1 MYARVCVRL
10 WAQPGLVFLVLMTL
24 ATSAAGQTTADAG
37 DQHEAHATASND
49 QQMPA
54 ARNGSGTA
62 WLPDESPMYAVHSNK
77 GPWRLMFHE
86 NAFLQ
91 YLKESGN
98 RGDDQLGSINWIMGM
113 AERSIGPGRLGL
125 RGMLSAEP
133 WSIRGCG
140 YPDLL
145 ATGEEC
151 DGEQIHDRQHPHDLF
166 MELAAIYDAP
176 LAGKARWQVYGGPA
190 GEPALGPVAYP
201 HRLSAMPNPLAP
213 ISHHWLDSTHVT
225 FGVVT
230 GAVYGSKWKAEASVF
245 NGREPDEK
253 RTNID
258 LAALDS
264 VSGRLWF
271 LPSPRVA
278 LQFSAGHLKEAEPG
292 EGGAARVDVN
302 RITASATYHR
312 VFDEN
317 RLWATTVAWG
327 RNAESGHDA
336 SNAVLAESTVTF
348 RQRDTVFGRLEFAAK
363 SAHDLV
369 VPEPPESFTVAKL
382 QAGYTRYLRAA
393 RGFQPGVGGGLSLGI
408 VPDTLTT
415 TYGRRV
421 NPGMAIFFTLRPAAM
436 AAAAHAAHGAE
447 SAPATGGMIVVQTA
461 FDPSKLSCPA
471 PVDTNSAASTIF
483 EGKTYYFCSAADR
496 DRFLL
501 DPKMSLSMMP
511 PKQ

>member
-1 MYARVCVRL
+1 MYARVFPRP
-10 WAQPGLVFLVLMTL
+10 WAQSAGLFLVFMAL
-24 ATSAAGQTTADAG
+24 ATPSAGQRTADAG
-37 DQHEAHATASND
+37 HQQEGHTASSND
-49 QQMPA
+49 QESPA
-54 ARNGSGTA
+54 AREGSGTS
-62 WLPDESPMYAVHSNK
+62 WLPDESPMYAVHSTR
-77 GPWRLMFHE
+77 GPWMLMFHE

-91 YLKESGN
+91 YLKESGD
-98 RGDDQLGSINWIMGM
+98 RGDDQFGSINWIMGV
-113 AERSIGPGRLGL
+113 AERSAGPGRLGL

-151 DGEQIHDRQHPHDLF
+151 SGEQIHDRQHPHDLF

-176 LAGKARWQVYGGPA
+176 LAAKTRWQVYGGPA

-245 NGREPDEK
+245 NGREPDEE

-258 LAALDS
+258 FAALDS

-271 LPSPRVA
+271 LPSARVA
-278 LQFSAGHLKEAEPG
+278 LQLSAGHLKEAEPG
-292 EGGAARVDVN
+292 DAGAARVDVN

-312 VFDEN
+312 VFEEDS
-317 RLWATTVAWG
+317 LWATTVAWG
-327 RNAESGHDA
+327 RNAESGHGA
-336 SNAVLAESTVTF
+336 SNAFLAESTVTF
-348 RQRDTVFGRLEFAAK
+348 RQRDTLFGRLEFAAK

-382 QAGYTRYLRAA
+382 QAGYTRYLRA
-393 RGFQPGVGGGLSLGI
+393 RSGFQPGVGAGLSLGI
-408 VPDTLTT
+408 VPDSLTT

-421 NPGMAIFFTLRPAAM
+421 NPGVAIFLTLRPAAM
-436 AAAAHAAHGAE
+436 AAAAHAASGAE
-447 SAPATGGMIVVQTA
+447 FTSAAGGMVMVQTA
-461 FDPSKLSCPA
+461 FDPSKLNCPT
-471 PVDTNSAASTIF
+471 PVDKNTAASTIY

-496 DRFLL
+496 GRFLT

>member
-1 MYARVCVRL
+1 MA
-10 WAQPGLVFLVLMTL
+10 L
-24 ATSAAGQTTADAG
+24 ATSSAGQDAADAG
-37 DQHEAHATASND
+37 HQHEGHTTSSND
-49 QQMPA
+49 QQTPA
-54 ARNGSGTA
+54 AREGSGTA
-62 WLPDESPMYAVHSNK
+62 WLPDESPMYAVHSMK
-77 GPWRLMFHE
+77 GPWTLMFHG

-91 YLKESGN
+91 YLTESGN
-98 RGDDQLGSINWIMGM
+98 RGDDQFGSINWIMGM
-113 AERSIGPGRLGL
+113 AERSVGPGRLGL
-125 RGMLSAEP
+125 RGMFSAEP
-133 WSIRGCG
+133 WTIPGCG

-145 ATGEEC
+145 ATGEKC

-176 LAGKARWQVYGGPA
+176 LAGSARWQVYGGPA

-230 GAVYGSKWKAEASVF
+230 GAVYGNKWKAEASVF

-253 RTNID
+253 RANID
-258 LAALDS
+258 FAALDS

-278 LQFSAGHLKEAEPG
+278 LQLSAGHLKEAEPVDA
-292 EGGAARVDVN
+292 GAARVDVD
-302 RITASATYHR
+302 RITASAMYHR
-312 VFDEN
+312 VFEEN
-317 RLWATTVAWG
+317 SLWATTVAWG
-327 RNAESGHDA
+327 RNSESGHGA
-336 SNAVLAESTVTF
+336 SNAFLAESTVTF
-348 RQRDTVFGRLEFAAK
+348 HQRDTVFGRFELAAK

-382 QAGYTRYLRAA
+382 QGGYTRYLRT
-393 RGFQPGVGGGLSLGI
+393 RSGFQPGVGAGLSLGI
-408 VPDTLTT
+408 VPDTLTM

-421 NPGMAIFFTLRPAAM
+421 NPGVAIFLTLRPAAM
-436 AAAAHAAHGAE
+436 AAGAHAAHGAE
-447 SAPATGGMIVVQTA
+447 SASAAGGMIRVQTA
-461 FDPSKLSCPA
+461 SDPSKLSCPA
-471 PVDTNSAASTIF
+471 SVDKNTAASTIY
-483 EGKTYYFCSAADR
+483 EGKTYYFCSVADR
-496 DRFLL
+496 DRFLT